1 MKSLLNLCFFASK
14 DLKKCEDLFANFE
27 EIINLFLSKIN
38 LSLFLFILLVFF
50 FHLLITKKIL
60 NIDYNSILFTNTL
73 LISLFYVVIYVF
85 DSNLLWVDDYSFIDG
100 YLLGDVPF
108 YHWLFQFENI
118 HNHSLLKLII
128 FLSLKL
134 NLSFEIFNYL
144 SVFLIF
150 ICSLIFLKLF
160 QKLNINRNIVILSL
174 ILIYSGKLFPSI
186 SQMVNMSWTLN
197 FFFIT
202 IFIYNIYK
210 NKKYSHNINYLVL
223 ILAPNVFG
231 TGFAIVGY
239 SLIYGLMNFREKI
252 AYQYIF
258 FAIISFI
265 IAFVLPKIFVPG
277 HHQWEEQTFD
287 IYNFIKILYFPGFF
301 SNIFF
306 PWSTIFS
313 IPMLI
318 IGYMQ
323 ISLILYFSIKKN
335 ISINTFV
342 TKNVILLISIILACL
357 VAFSRPE
364 IERFIQP
371 RYVTIS
377 ILFQIGFLVFFFE
390 EIQKILKK
398 KFFNKIF
405 IFISTYIFIIGLF
418 TPYLGIHWQ
427 ANKSVTNYKIN
438 KCFAEDTNKKNC
450 VNLAYEKLFFG
461 GDWYPPLKFE
471 NMLNALYFKK

>member
-14 DLKKCEDLFANFE
+14 DLKKCEDLFTNFE
-27 EIINLFLSKIN
+27 GITNIFLLKLN
-38 LSLFLFILLVFF
+38 LSFFFFILLVFF
-50 FHLLITKKIL
+50 FHLVVTKKIL
-60 NIDYNSILFTNTL
+60 NIDYNSILFTNTI

-100 YLLGDVPF
+100 YVLGEVPF
-108 YHWLFQFENI
+108 HYYLFQFENI
-118 HNHSLLKLII
+118 HNQSLLKLII

-144 SVFLIF
+144 SVFFVF

-160 QKLNINRNIVILSL
+160 QRLNIDRNIVILSL
-174 ILIYSGKLFPSI
+174 ILLYSGKLFPSI
-186 SQMVNMSWTLN
+186 SQLINMSWTLN

-210 NKKYSHNINYLVL
+210 NEKYSHNINYLVL

-239 SLIYGLMNFREKI
+239 SLIYGFINFRKKI
-252 AYQYIF
+252 AYRYIF
-258 FAIISFI
+258 FAIISFV
-265 IAFVLPKIFVPG
+265 IAYVLPKIFLPG
-277 HHQWEEQTFD
+277 HHQFEAQTFD
-287 IYNFIKILYFPGFF
+287 IYRFIKILYFPGFF
-301 SNIFF
+301 SNVFF

-318 IGYMQ
+318 IGYIQ
-323 ISLILYFSIKKN
+323 ISLIFYFFIKKN
-335 ISINTFV
+335 ISVNTFV
-342 TKNVILLISIILACL
+342 NKNVILLISIILACL

-364 IERFIQP
+364 IWRFIQP
-371 RYVTIS
+371 RYITIS
-377 ILFQIGFLVFFFE
+377 ILFQIGFLVFFAE

-398 KFFNKIF
+398 KIFNKIF

-427 ANKSVTNYKIN
+427 ANKSINNYKIN

-461 GDWYPPLKFE
+461 GNWYPHLKFE
-471 NMLNALYFKK
+471 NMLDALYFKK

>member
-14 DLKKCEDLFANFE
+14 DLKKCEDLFVNFE
-27 EIINLFLSKIN
+27 EITNLFILKIN
-38 LSLFLFILLVFF
+38 LSFFLFILLVFF

-60 NIDYNSILFTNTL
+60 NIDYNYILFTNTI
-73 LISLFYVVIYVF
+73 LISLFYAVIYVF

-100 YLLGDVPF
+100 YVLGDVPF
-108 YHWLFQFENI
+108 YYWLFQFENI
-118 HNHSLLKLII
+118 HNLSLLKLII

-144 SVFLIF
+144 SIFFVF
-150 ICSLIFLKLF
+150 ICSLLFLKLF
-160 QKLNINRNIVILSL
+160 QKLNIDGNIVILSL

-186 SQMVNMSWTLN
+186 SQLINVSWTLN

-210 NKKYSHNINYLVL
+210 NKKYSHYINYLVL
-223 ILAPNVFG
+223 ILAPNVLG
-231 TGFAIVGY
+231 TGFAVVGY

-265 IAFVLPKIFVPG
+265 IAFVIPKIFVLG
-277 HHQWEEQTFD
+277 HHQFETQSFD
-287 IYNFIKILYFPGFF
+287 IYNALKVLYFPGYF

-318 IGYMQ
+318 IGYIQ
-323 ISLILYFSIKKN
+323 ISLIFYFSIKKN

-342 TKNVILLISIILACL
+342 TKNVILIISIILACL